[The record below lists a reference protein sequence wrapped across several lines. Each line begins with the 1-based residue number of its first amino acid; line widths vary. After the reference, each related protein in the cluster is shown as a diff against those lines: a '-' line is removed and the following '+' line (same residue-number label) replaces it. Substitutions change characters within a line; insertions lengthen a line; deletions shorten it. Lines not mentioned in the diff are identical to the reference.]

1 MSAVAPGRAVVD
13 AGHKASAIDSG
24 LPTVWRRPDVEY
36 AGAAD
41 EHGKLS
47 LGAKAAKPALGER
60 VWLVPGHV
68 DPTVN
73 LHDWYVGVRGGL
85 EDGVVECLW
94 PVAARGAMT

>member
-1 MSAVAPGRAVVD
+1 MLDQEALSQVEPE
-13 AGHKASAIDSG
+13 
-24 LPTVWRRPDVEY
+24 VWRLTDTDYVS
-36 AGAAD
+36 ASD

-47 LGAKAAKPALGER
+47 LGKAARRLGLGDR

-85 EDGVVECLW
+85 DDGVVECLW
-94 PVAARGAMT
+94 PVAARGALT